1 MQHLTSMQHAAWT
14 EHEARMRAA
23 AIAEWVNCQV
33 ALDDLL
39 ARVRESSDVSHCLG
53 LATKLLYTA

>member
-1 MQHLTSMQHAAWT
+1 
-14 EHEARMRAA
+14 MRAA